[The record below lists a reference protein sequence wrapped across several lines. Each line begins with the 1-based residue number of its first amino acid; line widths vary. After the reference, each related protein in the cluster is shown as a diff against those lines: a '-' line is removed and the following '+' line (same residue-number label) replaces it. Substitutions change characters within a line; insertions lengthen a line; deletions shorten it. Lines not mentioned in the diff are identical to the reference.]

1 MKQQKKLHKNTNMPD
16 SGASQVREQQ
26 SLEELVSRKIA
37 EQYFNIYCVDMD
49 ADRVI
54 YTASSEIAAKH
65 YGENILSGNEKYSRI
80 AALYCQN
87 LVLPEDRERVAA
99 ACSLDNVRRQLSE
112 RNAFSLMCRGQIN
125 GVGRYV
131 ELRFIRVRYQEGK
144 NHFIWAFTDAEE
156 RMRAQLQKYEQT
168 AVISGLAEDFDCV
181 SYVDLRNNTIS
192 DYRVS
197 PLISESIDG
206 WDDTRNYTA
215 KMMLFANALVLP
227 SEKEDFL
234 NKVQIEHLMEVLAE
248 KPVYYMD
255 TRISMN
261 GKERGYQLKFAADS
275 ANRGHAVMGLHSIN
289 DAMAKRRR
297 SMVQSAVMDGLTSD
311 FECVVYLELSENRVT
326 ICRAS
331 ELFAKYIPGWRT
343 VTDYAVRARLLADA
357 LVLDE
362 DRERFLFQTSAE
374 QVSKGVTEDPVYYA
388 VFRIKYE
395 DTVKIYQAKFIQDPN
410 NKNCV
415 VLGVHNV
422 DTEKR
427 REMERQAQEDA
438 ARMKSEFLT
447 RMSHDILSPLTSIQK
462 TLRSAI
468 ENISDAEMLQKNME
482 KADVTAQYLH
492 GLVSDVLNMTRD
504 RGNGIEI
511 IREPMNMR
519 VFVERCCATV
529 EEQAEEKHIRLVRYI
544 DDIAHPYVVF
554 DAPHLRQ
561 IVLNLLNNAVKFT
574 PEGGQ
579 ITFRVSELLSS
590 DSNVTFKIDISDTGN
605 GMDRRI
611 LEHIWD
617 VFALRAD
624 TSTPD
629 NSGTGLGLAVC
640 KMLADMMGA
649 TITVDSKIG
658 EGSCFSVLVQAELN
672 REAYAEL
679 PGEDASILNGMHILL
694 ADDNEL
700 NRNIVSEMLRDS
712 GAIITLADNGA
723 TALEHFRE
731 SGVGDFDVILM
742 DHVMPEMDGVAA
754 TAAIRALP
762 RPDALTVTVIGMSTG
777 ISEEDMDCFLRS
789 GISAYIEKPIQ
800 IPTLVNTL
808 LTFIHNRSQLLEKE
822 LADATESS
830 TKDAL
835 TGVRNRMAYERAE
848 KQLNREIAAGTAAPF
863 AYAFCDIN
871 DLKHVNDTYG
881 HERGDELIRNACR
894 LICDTFKHSTV
905 FRIGGDE
912 FAVLLHGAD
921 YEHRDELPAKLARSE
936 DYGNAS
942 VACGM
947 AVFDPAAD
955 RDLLSVFKRADT
967 KMYEKKRE
975 MKSTVK

>member
-1 MKQQKKLHKNTNMPD
+1 MERKKLPQQVNIPD
-16 SGASQVREQQ
+16 SGASQDREQQ
-26 SLEELVSRKIA
+26 SLEELISRKIA

-49 ADRVI
+49 EDRVI
-54 YTASSEIAAKH
+54 YTASSEIAEQH
-65 YGENILSGNEKYSRI
+65 YGKGILSGNEEYSRI
-80 AALYCQN
+80 AELYCQN
-87 LVLPEDRERVAA
+87 FVLPEDRERVAA
-99 ACSLDNVRRQLSE
+99 ACALDNVRRQLSE
-112 RNAFSLMCRGQIN
+112 HHAFSLMYRGRIN
-125 GVGRYV
+125 GVNRYV
-131 ELRFIRVRYQEGK
+131 ELRFIRIRYQEGK
-144 NHFIWAFTDAEE
+144 RHFIWAFTDAEE

-181 SYVDLRNNTIS
+181 SYVDLRNNAIS

-206 WDDTRNYTA
+206 WDDTKNYTA

-234 NKVQIEHLMEVLAE
+234 KKVQIEYVMKMLAE

-255 TRISMN
+255 TRIGMN
-261 GKERGYQLKFAADS
+261 GKERGYQVKFAADS
-275 ANRGHAVMGLHSIN
+275 ANRGHAVLGFHSTN
-289 DAMAKRRR
+289 DMMAERRQ
-297 SMVQSAVMDGLTSD
+297 SMIQTAVLDGLTSD

-326 ICRAS
+326 ICRVS
-331 ELFAKYIPGWRT
+331 EVFAKYIPGWRT

-357 LVLDE
+357 LVLPE
-362 DRERFLFQTSAE
+362 DRERFLYQTGIE
-374 QVSKGVTEDPVYYA
+374 QVSRGVTEDPVYYS
-388 VFRIKYE
+388 VFRIKDE
-395 DTVKIYQAKFIQDPN
+395 DRVKIYQAKYIQDPN

-462 TLRSAI
+462 TLQSAR
-468 ENISDAEMLQKNME
+468 ENYTNAELLQKNME

-504 RGNGIEI
+504 RGAGAES

-519 VFVERCCATV
+519 VFVERCCATI
-529 EEQAEEKHIRLVRYI
+529 EEQAAEKKIRLVRYI
-544 DDIAHPYVVF
+544 DDIAHPYVSF

-579 ITFRVSELLSS
+579 ITFRVTELLANEHS
-590 DSNVTFKIDISDTGN
+590 VTFKIDISDSGH
-605 GMDRRI
+605 GMDRRV

-658 EGSCFSVLVQAELN
+658 EGSCFSILVQTDLN
-672 REAYAEL
+672 REAYAGK
-679 PGEDASILNGMHILL
+679 PADDASILNGMHVLL

-712 GAIITLADNGA
+712 GAILSLAENGA
-723 TALEHFRE
+723 AALAQFRD
-731 SGVGDFDVILM
+731 SRVGDFDVILM
-742 DHVMPEMDGVAA
+742 DHVMPEMGGVAA

-762 RPDALTVTVIGMSTG
+762 RPDALTVTIIGMSTG
-777 ISEEDMDCFLRS
+777 ISDEDMDAFRAS

-822 LADATESS
+822 LAVATESS
-830 TKDAL
+830 TRDAL
-835 TGVRNRMAYERAE
+835 TGVRNRTAYERAE
-848 KQLNREIAAGTAAPF
+848 LQLNREIAAGTAEPF

-871 DLKHVNDTYG
+871 DLKYVNDTYG
-881 HERGDELIRNACR
+881 HEQGDELIRSACR
-894 LICDTFKHSTV
+894 LICDTFRHSAV

-912 FAVLLHGAD
+912 FAVLLRGAD
-921 YEHRDELPAKLARSE
+921 YERRDELAALMERAEQS
-936 DYGNAS
+936 GGAS

-955 RDLLSVFKRADT
+955 RDLRSVQKRADA

-975 MKSTVK
+975 MKSAGG